1 MSSGIKLLTF
11 DLDNTLWDVNTVI
24 LNAEA
29 TMQAWLS
36 VNYPQWL
43 NLGPQRL
50 SELRQ
55 HIYTQ
60 QPNIRHDLTALR
72 KAVLLQLLQESGY
85 THAAALSGANAAF
98 DAFFQARNQVTFY
111 DGVLPTLAT
120 LKNQHLL
127 YALSNGNADI
137 HQVGLGH
144 VFTHHFSAASVG
156 QAKPHPA
163 MFEAALTHA
172 GVNPE
177 AVVHIGDHPEQDVA
191 AAQALGIRSI
201 WINFDNQDWPLNK
214 PADAEVKQ
222 FEQIKDILAQWR

>member
-98 DAFFQARNQVTFY
+98 DVFF
-111 DGVLPTLAT
+111 
-120 LKNQHLL
+120 
-127 YALSNGNADI
+127 
-137 HQVGLGH
+137 
-144 VFTHHFSAASVG
+144 
-156 QAKPHPA
+156 
-163 MFEAALTHA
+163 
-172 GVNPE
+172 
-177 AVVHIGDHPEQDVA
+177 
-191 AAQALGIRSI
+191 
-201 WINFDNQDWPLNK
+201 K
-214 PADAEVKQ
+214 PATKSLFMMVYY
-222 FEQIKDILAQWR
+222 LR